1 MYTEIVI
8 LALLSVEPRHG
19 YELKKQGERI
29 LGISLNNK
37 VLYPALK
44 RFEELGAVQ
53 REVERQEGKP
63 DRHVYHITDRGKE
76 LLQAIL
82 LDYGPE
88 IANSEA
94 EFLTRVA
101 FFEMLEPE
109 ARLVILETRVRAIEK
124 VLARMQE
131 VEAMAIEGGAASYH
145 MRVIQFR
152 AQQTRNEFDWLKALI
167 EETQRER

>member
-8 LALLSVEPRHG
+8 LALLRAEPRHG

-29 LGISLNNK
+29 LNISLNNK

-44 RFEELGAVQ
+44 RFEELGAVR
-53 REVERQEGKP
+53 REVERQEGRP
-63 DRHVYHITDRGKE
+63 DRHVYHITDRGAE
-76 LLQAIL
+76 LLQAML

-88 IANSEA
+88 IANSDA

-101 FFEMLEPE
+101 FFEMLEPQ
-109 ARLVILETRVRAIEK
+109 ARLDILQTRVRAIEK
-124 VLARMQE
+124 DLARMQE
-131 VEAMAIEGGAASYH
+131 VEAMAIEGGAALYH

-152 AQQTRNEFDWLKALI
+152 AQQTRNEFNWLKSLI
-167 EETQRER
+167 AETQQER

>member
-8 LALLSVEPRHG
+8 LALLRAEPRHG

-29 LGISLNNK
+29 LSISLNNK

-44 RFEELGAVQ
+44 RFEELGAV
-53 REVERQEGKP
+53 RRVIERQEGKP
-63 DRHVYHITDRGKE
+63 DRHVYHITDRGNE
-76 LLQAIL
+76 LLQAML
-82 LDYGPE
+82 LDYGP
-88 IANSEA
+88 ALAHSDA

-101 FFEMLEPE
+101 FFEMLEPQ
-109 ARLVILETRVRAIEK
+109 ARLDILETRARAIEK
-124 VLARMQE
+124 ELAHMQE
-131 VEAMAIEGGAASYH
+131 VEALAIEGGAASYH

-152 AQQTRNEFDWLKALI
+152 AQQTRNELDWLKALI